1 VGRDGEHQR
10 IRQGATMSLLNA
22 LMGNANTVDPQS
34 VAGELSTI
42 LIPGEKI
49 EHAYKLVRDL
59 IIFTDKRLLFVD
71 KQGVTGKKIEYQS
84 IPYAKI
90 AFFSVETAGTLDM
103 DSEMKIGVSGGGM
116 FGKTFGRGVDISEV
130 QRVLAT
136 YVLV

>member
-1 VGRDGEHQR
+1 
-10 IRQGATMSLLNA
+10 MSLLNA

-34 VAGELSTI
+34 LAGELANI

-59 IIFTDKRLLFVD
+59 IVFTDKRLLFVD
-71 KQGVTGKKIEYQS
+71 KQGMTGKKVEYQS
-84 IPYAKI
+84 IPYARI
-90 AFFSVETAGTLDM
+90 SHFSVETAGKLDM
-103 DSEMKIGVSGGGM
+103 DAEMKIGVSGGGM